1 MEDKMEIKNF
11 LTENEP
17 DIKRKI
23 EILELI
29 STEKRWYTYTEI
41 SQCIH
46 ASHKTIKN
54 DLIHITEVL
63 PTTWHVKIKKGY
75 GVQMEI
81 PFHASIQEMI
91 SFFLRESLTF
101 QILDALLRDKTA
113 IVSDLAE
120 KLYIQP
126 GKIAKIIKKIAREIR
141 HFGLEIQKKPIR
153 IIGSEAKILYLFTK
167 LFASTYLNGE
177 WPFQQSQE
185 IIHIFIKKIEKR
197 LNILFT
203 VGSKHQLSYFIAI
216 LVIRKKQG
224 YKVELT
230 NPFSKFNLDT
240 PFYFQVSTLV
250 EETKQDFHL
259 CFSTYEKV
267 ILTIVLKSLNYRY
280 IDPTQEKKQ
289 EMQIFHQ
296 QDIHVYRIVKDFIHM
311 LDERLGSCFIEDE
324 TFIYTLILHFRK
336 TLYFLHIY
344 TYIQPK
350 EETVHRYMQ
359 QKYSQ
364 TFLQVKEVYHT
375 WVKKHRIADY
385 VPNNEIVNIVLQIE
399 ASRIQNKITSKK
411 VLIIT
416 KERDCWKN
424 YMIAVLEEKFGGKIE
439 FISFSSAEQIRENE
453 LAEAH
458 RIDFV
463 ISTIPL
469 RLKSNPVIQIQPIP
483 TERDISN
490 IQFYV
495 DQ

>member
-1 MEDKMEIKNF
+1 MEIKDF
-11 LTENEP
+11 LIENEP

-23 EILELI
+23 QILELI
-29 STEKRWYTYTEI
+29 SAEKRWYTYTEI

-46 ASHKTIKN
+46 ASPKTIKN
-54 DLIHITEVL
+54 DLGYITEVL
-63 PTTWHVKIKKGY
+63 PTAWYVKIKKGY

-81 PFHASIQEMI
+81 PSHASIQEMI
-91 SFFLRESLTF
+91 SFFLRESSTF
-101 QILDALLRDKTA
+101 QILDTLLHDKTA
-113 IVSDLAE
+113 IVSGLAE

-126 GKIAKIIKKIAREIR
+126 NKIAKIVKKIDDEIR
-141 HFGLEIQKKPIR
+141 HFGLEIRKKPIR

-167 LFASTYLNGE
+167 LYASTYVNGE
-177 WPFQQSQE
+177 WPFQQSQA
-185 IIHIFIKKIEKR
+185 IIHTFIKKIERR

-203 VGSKHQLSYFIAI
+203 VDSKHQLSYFIAI

-224 YKVELT
+224 YKVEWT
-230 NPFSKFNLDT
+230 TPFAKFNLDT
-240 PFYFQVSTLV
+240 PLYLQVSALV

-259 CFSTYEKV
+259 CFSTYENI

-280 IDPTQEKKQ
+280 IDPIQEKKQ

-311 LDERLGSCFIEDE
+311 LDERLGSRFIEDE
-324 TFIYTLILHFRK
+324 AFIYTLILHFRK
-336 TLYFLHIY
+336 TLYLLHIY
-344 TYIQPK
+344 SYIKPK
-350 EETVHRYMQ
+350 EEPVNMYIQ
-359 QKYSQ
+359 NKYNR
-364 TFLQVKEVYHT
+364 TFLQVKEVYTT
-375 WVKKHRIADY
+375 WVQKHQIAEY
-385 VPNNEIVNIVLQIE
+385 VPNKEIVNIVLQIE
-399 ASRIQNKITSKK
+399 ASRIQNKSTSKK

-424 YMIAVLEEKFGGKIE
+424 YMIAVLKEKFGGKIE

-469 RLKSNPVIQIQPIP
+469 RLKSNPVIQIQPIL
-483 TERDISN
+483 TERDFSN
-490 IQFYV
+490 IQSYV
-495 DQ
+495 N

>member
-1 MEDKMEIKNF
+1 MEDKIEMKNF

-23 EILELI
+23 QILELI
-29 STEKRWYTYTEI
+29 STEKRWYTYSEI
-41 SQCIH
+41 SKCIH

-63 PTTWHVKIKKGY
+63 PTEWHIKIKKGY
-75 GVQMEI
+75 GVQVEI
-81 PFHASIQEMI
+81 PSYASIQEMV
-91 SFFLRESLTF
+91 SFLLRESLTF
-101 QILDALLRDKTA
+101 QILDTLLHDKTTT
-113 IVSDLAE
+113 VYGLAE

-126 GKIAKIIKKIAREIR
+126 NKIAKIIKKIDNEIYP
-141 HFGLEIQKKPIR
+141 FGLEIRKKPIR
-153 IIGSEAKILYLFTK
+153 MMGSEAKILYLFTK
-167 LFASTYLNGE
+167 LYASTYLNGE

-185 IIHIFIKKIEKR
+185 IIHTFIKKVER
-197 LNILFT
+197 QLNILFT
-203 VGSKHQLSYFIAI
+203 VDSKHQLSYFIAI
-216 LVIRKKQG
+216 LVIRKKKG
-224 YKVELT
+224 YKVEMT
-230 NPFSKFNLDT
+230 NSFSKFNLDT
-240 PFYFQVSTLV
+240 PLYHQVSTLV

-259 CFSTYEKV
+259 SFSTFEKI

-280 IDPTQEKKQ
+280 INPIQEKKQ

-296 QDIHVYRIVKDFIHM
+296 QEIHVYRIVKDFIHM
-311 LDERLGSCFIEDE
+311 LDERLGSCFIADE
-324 TFIYTLILHFRK
+324 EFIFTLILHFRK

-344 TYIQPK
+344 SNIQPK
-350 EETVHRYMQ
+350 EETVHTYMQ

-364 TFLQVKEVYHT
+364 TFLQVKEVYFA
-375 WVKKHRIADY
+375 WVQKHQIADY
-385 VPNNEIVNIVLQIE
+385 VPNKEVLNIVLQIE

-424 YMIAVLEEKFGGKIE
+424 YMIAVLKEKFGGKIE
-439 FISFSSAEQIRENE
+439 FISFSSTEQVRENE

-469 RLKSNPVIQIQPIP
+469 RLKSNPVIQIQPIL
-483 TERDISN
+483 TERDFSN
-490 IQFYV
+490 IQYYV
-495 DQ
+495 NQ